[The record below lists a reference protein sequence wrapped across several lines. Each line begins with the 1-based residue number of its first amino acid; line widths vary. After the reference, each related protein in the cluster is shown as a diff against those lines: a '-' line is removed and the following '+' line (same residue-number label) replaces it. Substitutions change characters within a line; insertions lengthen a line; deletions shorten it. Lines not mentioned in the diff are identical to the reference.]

1 MNNWK
6 CALELNSKRQVV
18 AGGEMQLVEA
28 LSNGAD
34 LRIYTEFIHNQH
46 IDVTS
51 DSDERIREVAEF
63 AVTYIVDDRWAA
75 GIMNLR
81 QPIELPCGFGTR
93 PSMSFF
99 LYNQD
104 ASQAIAR
111 PFLDGRV
118 TTGKP
123 GISPL
128 SRPENMPK
136 YHTLDNFDSETNA
149 PSQNFIYDFEIF
161 RYNVCDCWREVLAH
175 DEHGR
180 VNSGSLEDLIES
192 FSSGCQIKIGVKGLC
207 DELAAD
213 KNGEPLPHEVLVQ
226 AGPGYYYTDRKLF
239 IAGSHPLVRV
249 SANIPMRYKSG
260 NWDFGWIMARTD
272 GRIVYRRCDPYTLKF
287 NDIVL
292 NKAVRWFV
300 R

>member
-1 MNNWK
+1 MSNWK

-18 AGGEMQLVEA
+18 AGNEKQLVEA

-51 DSDERIREVAEF
+51 NSDERIREVAEF
-63 AVTYIVDDRWAA
+63 AATYIVNDCWAA
-75 GIMNLR
+75 GIMTLR

-111 PFLDGRV
+111 PFLDGRI
-118 TTGKP
+118 TTGTKGP
-123 GISPL
+123 SPSSL
-128 SRPENMPK
+128 PDNMPK
-136 YHTLDNFDSETNA
+136 YHTLDNFDSDTNA
-149 PSQNFIYDFEIF
+149 PSSNFIYDFDVF
-161 RYNVCDCWREVLAH
+161 RYNVCQSWRQVLAH
-175 DEHGR
+175 DENGR
-180 VNSGSLEDLIES
+180 IDSGSLDDLIDS
-192 FSSGCQIKIGVKGLC
+192 FSCGCQIKIGIKGLC
-207 DELAAD
+207 DELPTG
-213 KNGEPLPHEVLVQ
+213 KQEPLPHEVFVQ
-226 AGPGYYYTDRKLF
+226 VGPGYYYTDQKLF
-239 IAGSHPLVRV
+239 IAGSHPLVRI
-249 SANIPMRYKSG
+249 SPDIPMRYKSN

-272 GRIVYRRCDPYTLKF
+272 GRVVYRRCDPYTLKF
-287 NDIVL
+287 NDITL

>member
-1 MNNWK
+1 MNNWE
-6 CALELNSKRQVV
+6 CVLELNSKRQVV
-18 AGGEMQLVEA
+18 SGGEKQLVKA
-28 LSNGAD
+28 ILNGAD

-63 AVTYIVDDRWAA
+63 AVTYVVDGRWAA
-75 GIMNLR
+75 GIMSLR
-81 QPIELPCGFGTR
+81 QPIELPVGFGPR

-111 PFLDGRV
+111 PFLDGRIA
-118 TTGKP
+118 TGTKGP
-123 GISPL
+123 SPL

-136 YHTLDNFDSETNA
+136 YHTLDNFDSDTNA
-149 PSQNFIYDFEIF
+149 PSQNFIYDFEVF
-161 RYNVCDCWREVLAH
+161 RYNVGNCWREVLAH

-180 VNSGSLEDLIES
+180 VNSGSLKDLVDS
-192 FSSGCQIKIGVKGLC
+192 FSGGYEIKIAVNGLC
-207 DELAAD
+207 DGLAAD
-213 KNGEPLPHEVLVQ
+213 KDEQPLTHEVFVQ
-226 AGPGYYYTDRKLF
+226 AGPGYYYTDQQLF
-239 IAGSHPLVRV
+239 IAGSHPVVRV
-249 SANIPMRYKSG
+249 SPDIPMRYKSN

-272 GRIVYRRCDPYTLKF
+272 GRVVYRRCDPYTLKF
-287 NDIVL
+287 NDITL